1 MTEMTAE
8 TTTEIDDDITLADGK
23 RTLTNSQLL
32 ILGFIASYGVAGC
45 SESKRDI
52 AEALQVSLKTVD
64 RAILRLRK
72 EGFIISVARYAENG
86 MRLSNT
92 YHVPTPEVKGEQLR
106 ADRRVRSS
114 SDGRARCDVAPNRAG
129 FAMVPHP

>member
-92 YHVPTPEVKGEQLR
+92 YHVPTPEVKGEQLH
-106 ADRRVRSS
+106 AIAGYGRVLT
-114 SDGRARCDVAPNRAG
+114 DGARCDVAPNRAG

>member
-52 AEALQVSLKTVD
+52 AF
-64 RAILRLRK
+64 RL
-72 EGFIISVARYAENG
+72 A
-86 MRLSNT
+86 
-92 YHVPTPEVKGEQLR
+92 
-106 ADRRVRSS
+106 
-114 SDGRARCDVAPNRAG
+114 
-129 FAMVPHP
+129 

>member
-1 MTEMTAE
+1 MTTEMTAE

-32 ILGFIASYGVAGC
+32 ILGFIASYGAAGC

-92 YHVPTPEVKGEQLR
+92 YHVPTPEAKGEQVH
-106 ADRRVRSS
+106 AI
-114 SDGRARCDVAPNRAG
+114 AG
-129 FAMVPHP
+129 

>member
-1 MTEMTAE
+1 MMIEMTAE

-32 ILGFIASYGVAGC
+32 ILGFIASFGAVGC

-52 AEALQVSLKTVD
+52 ADTLQVSLKTVD
-64 RAILRLRK
+64 RAILRLRR

-92 YHVPTPEVKGEQLR
+92 YHVPMPEAKG
-106 ADRRVRSS
+106 AAVH
-114 SDGRARCDVAPNRAG
+114 AIAG
-129 FAMVPHP
+129 

>member
-64 RAILRLRK
+64 RAILRLRR
-72 EGFIISVARYAENG
+72 EGFIISVARYAPEQHLPRAHAG
-86 MRLSNT
+86 GEGRCGARHRRLGSS
-92 YHVPTPEVKGEQLR
+92 PCGWDALR
-106 ADRRVRSS
+106 RSS
-114 SDGRARCDVAPNRAG
+114 E
-129 FAMVPHP
+129 

>member
-8 TTTEIDDDITLADGK
+8 TVTEIDDDIKLADGK

-72 EGFIISVARYAENG
+72 RGFIISVARYAENG
-86 MRLSNT
+86 MRL
-92 YHVPTPEVKGEQLR
+92 EQHLPR
-106 ADRRVRSS
+106 AHAGSERRAAARDRRVRSS
-114 SDGRARCDVAPNRAG
+114 SDGRGAVRRSSK
-129 FAMVPHP
+129 

>member
-8 TTTEIDDDITLADGK
+8 TTTEIDGDITLADGK

-92 YHVPTPEVKGEQLR
+92 YHVPRRRRKASTCTPSPVRVK
-106 ADRRVRSS
+106 
-114 SDGRARCDVAPNRAG
+114 P
-129 FAMVPHP
+129 

>member
-64 RAILRLRK
+64 RA
-72 EGFIISVARYAENG
+72 SCACAR
-86 MRLSNT
+86 
-92 YHVPTPEVKGEQLR
+92 R
-106 ADRRVRSS
+106 ASS
-114 SDGRARCDVAPNRAG
+114 SRWP
-129 FAMVPHP
+129 AMRKTACA

>member
-1 MTEMTAE
+1 MMTEMTAE

-23 RTLTNSQLL
+23 R
-32 ILGFIASYGVAGC
+32 
-45 SESKRDI
+45 I

-92 YHVPTPEVKGEQLR
+92 YHVPTPEAKGEQLH
-106 ADRRVRSS
+106 AI
-114 SDGRARCDVAPNRAG
+114 AG
-129 FAMVPHP
+129 

>member
-32 ILGFIASYGVAGC
+32 ILGFIASYGAAGC
-45 SESKRDI
+45 SESKRD
-52 AEALQVSLKTVD
+52 
-64 RAILRLRK
+64 ILRLRK

-92 YHVPTPEVKGEQLR
+92 YHVPTPEVKGEQLH
-106 ADRRVRSS
+106 AI
-114 SDGRARCDVAPNRAG
+114 AG
-129 FAMVPHP
+129 

>member
-1 MTEMTAE
+1 MMTEMTAE

-23 RTLTNSQLL
+23 HTLTNSQLL
-32 ILGFIASYGVAGC
+32 ILGFIASYGAAGC
-45 SESKRDI
+45 SASKRDI

-92 YHVPTPEVKGEQLR
+92 YHVPTPEVKSEHVH
-106 ADRRVRSS
+106 AI
-114 SDGRARCDVAPNRAG
+114 AG
-129 FAMVPHP
+129 

>member
-1 MTEMTAE
+1 MMTEMTAE
-8 TTTEIDDDITLADGK
+8 ITTEIDGDITLADGK

-92 YHVPTPEVKGEQLR
+92 YHVPTPEAKSEHVH
-106 ADRRVRSS
+106 AI
-114 SDGRARCDVAPNRAG
+114 AG
-129 FAMVPHP
+129 